1 MKRFLL
7 TESLFDVLDDYIKLP
22 DFSALE
28 LKARMLERKQREAK
42 KDAIHK
48 EENK

>member
-1 MKRFLL
+1 M